1 MIFRFNRTVSVLTQ
15 LVTLTGNNMYQY
27 INELKQALVTLG
39 QIQQSLKDLKS
50 KENNIR
56 QMIQDWMEM
65 NSLSKYVIEDDSE
78 QTWKIE
84 LVTEPRIS
92 INKDMVFMLLGPD
105 KYEQVVENKSVNKFI
120 CRKVSNGSSVKSDEK
135 FTRKLPTAPIQNI

>member
-1 MIFRFNRTVSVLTQ
+1 
-15 LVTLTGNNMYQY
+15 MYQY
-27 INELKQALVTLG
+27 ITELKQALVTLG

-65 NSLSKYVIEDDSE
+65 NSLSKHVIEDDTK

-84 LVTEPRIS
+84 IVTEPRIS
-92 INKDMVFMLLGPD
+92 INKDLVYMLLGPD
-105 KYEQVVENKSVNKFI
+105 KYAQVVENKSVHKFV
-120 CRKVSNGSSVKSDEK
+120 CRKVSNGFSVKSDDEK
-135 FTRKLPTAPIQNI
+135 FTKKLPTAPIQNI